1 MDGARS
7 YSRTESERGARPVT
21 TQWSRRRLMPSSW
34 RPGVLAVGLLALLA
48 LAPGAATAL
57 GSADGAVAMVAAKK
71 IAKYGQPVTFT
82 ITVTNLGP
90 DPTTGVSLGV
100 GVSDSYE
107 NTGPLICP
115 DGNPADG
122 GFCTLATLAPGAS
135 VAASYVAIARNTCC
149 PEDQGVAVA
158 SVNSE
163 TIDASDPVASNNE
176 ARVETPFKG
185 KPRS

>member
-1 MDGARS
+1 MEQEA
-7 YSRTESERGARPVT
+7 THAELVA
-21 TQWSRRRLMPSSW
+21 SRRPGC
-34 RPGVLAVGLLALLA
+34 RPAGPPRFHPRRRHCARIGRRRRDDGCGQEEREVWAVGHLH
-48 LAPGAATAL
+48 
-57 GSADGAVAMVAAKK
+57 D
-71 IAKYGQPVTFT
+71 
-82 ITVTNLGP
+82 LGP

-135 VAASYVAIARNTCC
+135 VTASYVAIARNTCC
-149 PEDQGVAVA
+149 PEDLGVAVA

-163 TIDASDPVASNNE
+163 TIDASDPVSSNNE
-176 ARVETPFKG
+176 SRVETPFKG

>member
-1 MDGARS
+1 MDGV
-7 YSRTESERGARPVT
+7 RTDLLTKSERRGRPAT
-21 TQWSRRRLMPSSW
+21 THWSRRRLMPSSW
-34 RPGVLAVGLLALLA
+34 HPGVHAVGLLALLA

-57 GSADGAVAMVAAKK
+57 GSADVAVAMVAAKK

-107 NTGPLICP
+107 NTGPLTCP

-122 GFCTLATLAPGAS
+122 GFCTLATLTPGAS
-135 VAASYVAIARNTCC
+135 VLASYVAIARNTCC
-149 PEDQGVAVA
+149 PEDLGVAVA

-163 TIDASDPVASNNE
+163 TIDASDPVSSNNE
-176 ARVETPFKG
+176 SRVETPFKG

>member
-1 MDGARS
+1 MAGARINLP
-7 YSRTESERGARPVT
+7 TKSERGT
-21 TQWSRRRLMPSSW
+21 TPATAQWIRRRRMPNSW
-34 RPGVLAVGLLALLA
+34 RPRVLAVGLLALLT
-48 LAPGAATAL
+48 LAPDAATAL
-57 GSADGAVAMVAAKK
+57 GSADVAVAMVAAKK

-122 GFCTLATLAPGAS
+122 GFCALATLAPGTS
-135 VAASYVAIARNTCC
+135 VTASYVAIARNTCC
-149 PEDQGVAVA
+149 PEDLGVAVA

>member
-1 MDGARS
+1 
-7 YSRTESERGARPVT
+7 
-21 TQWSRRRLMPSSW
+21 MPSSW
-34 RPGVLAVGLLALLA
+34 CPGVLAVGLLALLA

-57 GSADGAVAMVAAKK
+57 GSADVAVAMVAAKK

-115 DGNPADG
+115 DENPADG

-149 PEDQGVAVA
+149 PQDQGVAVA

-163 TIDASDPVASNNE
+163 TIDASDPVASNND
-176 ARVETPFKG
+176 ARMETPFKG